1 LNHKNYVTKIAETMI
16 FDKSGGCT
24 GAGLRY
30 IHIQNQK
37 RSRSGIG
44 TAATDLASVAG
55 ASPRNFRLAGSTV

>member
-24 GAGLRY
+24 DAVHRH
-30 IHIQNQK
+30 IHLQSN
-37 RSRSGIG
+37 RSSIG
-44 TAATDLASVAG
+44 TTATDLASDAG

>member
-1 LNHKNYVTKIAETMI
+1 LFRKNYAPKIAKATT
-16 FDKSGGCT
+16 FDKT
-24 GAGLRY
+24 ERRAGAGLRY
-30 IHIQNQK
+30 IHIQK